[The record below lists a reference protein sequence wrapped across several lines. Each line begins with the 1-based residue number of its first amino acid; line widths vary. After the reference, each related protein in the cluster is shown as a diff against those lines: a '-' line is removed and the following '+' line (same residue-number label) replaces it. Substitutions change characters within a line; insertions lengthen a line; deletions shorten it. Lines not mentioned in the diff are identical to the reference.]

1 MGWDDIK
8 ENDSDFLKIE
18 AGKSIRIHLLA
29 AEPQK
34 HVSHFIDKKSPPQ
47 PCTGTGCELCA
58 GGNKKRVS
66 FTASV
71 FNLAS
76 RKESTLEQ
84 GIMVWK
90 QIKTIKEAYN
100 GNLDGVDLVI
110 SREGA
115 GPTDTKY
122 TVVPV
127 PTQFKS
133 EMLIAKPE
141 EVVPF

>member
-8 ENDSDFLKIE
+8 ENDSDFIKIE
-18 AGKSIRIHLLA
+18 AGKNVKIHLLSS
-29 AEPQK
+29 EPEK
-34 HVSHFIDKKSPPQ
+34 HVSHFIAKGKPPE
-47 PCTGTGCELCA
+47 PCIGTACEHCKA
-58 GGNKKRVS
+58 GLKNRVS

-71 FNLAS
+71 FNMGPK
-76 RKESTLEQ
+76 KEQKMEQ

-90 QIKTIKEAYN
+90 QIKTIKEAYS

-115 GPTDTKY
+115 GQNDTKY

-127 PTQFKS
+127 PTQFKT
-133 EMLIAKPE
+133 EMLTAKAE
-141 EVVPF
+141 EVPF

>member
-18 AGKSIRIHLLA
+18 AGKNIRIHLLA
-29 AEPQK
+29 SEPQK
-34 HVSHFIDKKSPPQ
+34 HVNHFVNKKPV
-47 PCTGTGCELCA
+47 PCTGPACETCA
-58 GGNKKRVS
+58 AGEKKRVS

-76 RKESTLEQ
+76 KKESTLEQ

-127 PTQFKS
+127 PTQFKP